1 MTTIGEQQFMNA
13 VPACLNR
20 IANCLEEIVLRQ
32 RQQDA
37 DVDPKSLGALAL
49 WRQEVFS
56 GRTLLG
62 FGDWLAWHNADK
74 TDGVDD
80 EADPDRTKDLEGE
93 PT

>member
-37 DVDPKSLGALAL
+37 DVDPQSLGALAL
-49 WRQEVFS
+49 WRQEVFA

-62 FGDWLAWHNADK
+62 FPDWLAWH
-74 TDGVDD
+74 
-80 EADPDRTKDLEGE
+80 EAGKAEAGDPDRTKDLEGE